1 MGSSNFPIS
10 IFLHFL
16 FTVSKIH
23 HQWILWEKGKKRR
36 RKTPCLTFFL
46 DGEKLQNGCTI
57 SLTLF
62 SYYKVLFF
70 LLLWSRILLFYLPL
84 LFLFFAARDCL
95 KRFSV
100 VSNCWRTKGLL
111 LLGNWRMTCLSY
123 SNMAMNRLLLIGYI
137 YIYHIFHVFCSE
149 TCLM

>member
-84 LFLFFAARDCL
+84 FFFFFFCS
-95 KRFSV
+95 K
-100 VSNCWRTKGLL
+100 
-111 LLGNWRMTCLSY
+111 
-123 SNMAMNRLLLIGYI
+123 RLLKKVQCRLKLLKNKRVTIVRQLKDDLSELLKHGHEQIAFDRVYI
-137 YIYHIFHVFCSE
+137 ICSMYFVLKHV
-149 TCLM
+149 